1 MKKNTARG
9 QVFIS
14 QIKNEN
20 PDSKNIITIKLTY
33 PLESFRRKV
42 ISTSNFYKVLSNG
55 KNTLMG
61 IGTNR
66 DWWNRHKCNGVYFT
80 EIKKDRITLVF
91 LISSERRINE
101 LEIKSRITK
110 ILKPATMEISYNDPL
125 VFKEYFTDD
134 IVFESGFQFFGSNR
148 THENT
153 FHANQFSV

>member
-9 QVFIS
+9 QVLLS
-14 QIKNEN
+14 QIKNTI
-20 PDSKNIITIKLTY
+20 PDSNNIITIKLTY
-33 PLESFRRKV
+33 NLDSFRRRV
-42 ISTSNFYKVLSNG
+42 GTTSNLFKILSNG

-91 LISSERRINE
+91 LISSDRRINE

-125 VFKEYFTDD
+125 VFKEFFTDD
-134 IVFESGFQFFGSNR
+134 IVFESGFQFFGLNR
-148 THENT
+148 TNENT
-153 FHANQFSV
+153 LQPDYLPS

>member
-1 MKKNTARG
+1 LFK
-9 QVFIS
+9 I
-14 QIKNEN
+14 
-20 PDSKNIITIKLTY
+20 
-33 PLESFRRKV
+33 
-42 ISTSNFYKVLSNG
+42 LSNG

-61 IGTNR
+61 MGTNR
-66 DWWNRHKCNGVYFT
+66 DFWSRHKCNGLYFT
-80 EIKKDRITLVF
+80 EIRKDTIDLFF

-110 ILKPATMEISYNDPL
+110 ILKPATMEITYNDPL

-153 FHANQFSV
+153 LNPDYLSV